1 MTSKRKKRKRRNRI
15 IIAVATL
22 LIIFC
27 IVCMIFVA
35 MEGLDTNSTA
45 GTKFLIMEIPLAIA
59 VVMIFF
65 IAKDRLK

>member
-1 MTSKRKKRKRRNRI
+1 MASKRKKRKRRNRI
-15 IIAVATL
+15 IITIATV
-22 LIIFC
+22 LIVFC

-35 MEGLDTNSTA
+35 KEGLAADSSE